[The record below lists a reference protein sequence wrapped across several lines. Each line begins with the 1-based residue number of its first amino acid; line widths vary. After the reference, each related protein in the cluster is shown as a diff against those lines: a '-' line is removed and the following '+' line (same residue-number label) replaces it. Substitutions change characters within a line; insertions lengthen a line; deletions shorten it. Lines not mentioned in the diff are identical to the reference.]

1 MVVCRPTSRLPPSTS
16 SSSSAHAYHALA
28 ELLGEP
34 DEQSFG
40 AADVAEPIRVLVLNH
55 FANELRAALAEP
67 GERLV
72 DVVHGEHDA
81 EVAESVHRGVPVIGD
96 YRRGEKSRELEPA
109 VAIGSDH
116 HGDLDALEAQSGD
129 APGPVSFNRGSP
141 FECEAKLGEKSDGG
155 IEGFYHDADVVPA
168 LITPLTCSHS

>member
-1 MVVCRPTSRLPPSTS
+1 MLVCRPTSGLPPSTS

-55 FANELRAALAEP
+55 VANELRAARAEP
-67 GERLV
+67 GERRI

-81 EVAESVHRGVPVIGD
+81 EIAERVHRGVPVIGD
-96 YRRGEKSRELEPA
+96 GWRGEKARELKPTM
-109 VAIGSDH
+109 AIGRD
-116 HGDLDALEAQSGD
+116 
-129 APGPVSFNRGSP
+129 
-141 FECEAKLGEKSDGG
+141 
-155 IEGFYHDADVVPA
+155 
-168 LITPLTCSHS
+168 